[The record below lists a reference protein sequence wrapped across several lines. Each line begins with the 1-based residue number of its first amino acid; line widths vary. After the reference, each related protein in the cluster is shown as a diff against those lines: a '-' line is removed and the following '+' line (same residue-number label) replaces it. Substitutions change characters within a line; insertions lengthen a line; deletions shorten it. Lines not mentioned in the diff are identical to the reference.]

1 MVKIEAAT
9 QGVDNGF
16 KYTGSYDSIEFGE
29 VTVAKARELM
39 RELPD
44 QGGVSQEYL
53 EGNEDLSPP
62 ALHLT
67 FNKIVKKGLFRRKQ
81 VEEPVVLTLCGGH
94 ETGRIDV
101 SEPFGD
107 ANTPQVGIVPFSKA
121 NESIRDFFD
130 MAAREPEFPPLL

>member
-1 MVKIEAAT
+1 MVIIEAAT
-9 QGVDNGF
+9 QGMDNVF

-29 VTVAKARELM
+29 VTLAKARELM

-44 QGGVSQEYL
+44 QSGVSQEYL

-67 FNKIVKKGLFRRKQ
+67 FKKIVKKGLFRKKQ
-81 VEEPVVLTLCGGH
+81 VEELVVLTLCGGH

-101 SEPFGD
+101 LPFGD
-107 ANTPQVGIVPFSKA
+107 TSIPQVGIFSFSKA
-121 NESIRDFFD
+121 DESIRDFFD
-130 MAAREPEFPPLL
+130 MAAREPAFPAGL